1 METQP
6 RFQAPRP
13 VQLLESDSSSQT
25 PRPVVQQSLPD
36 WYRPTARDVAA
47 GEVSREAHQ
56 LLQRLRNIAS
66 VAAATTNPTTPKLVV
81 TANSGDGPANQE
93 SYYDYSN
100 QRFHAA
106 VPPVPEDYD
115 MSAPKHVAIFKQ
127 EWDSYQSD
135 LQQMRRVRGAASP
148 SNIHMFS
155 PESRQIGLNYN
166 RVAEALGDNVGT
178 PEAKQFIRNG
188 VAHEAGRALS
198 LQERQRYGYDAL
210 NQYATLPPGPSFDKP
225 REYEELKIPISYMAS
240 PTRRMFP
247 AHAGMIRY
255 SPCVSPAA
263 ASVPRTRGDDPINVQ
278 L

>member
-1 METQP
+1 M
-6 RFQAPRP
+6 
-13 VQLLESDSSSQT
+13 
-25 PRPVVQQSLPD
+25 LPD
-36 WYRPTARDVAA
+36 WYKPTREDVAA
-47 GEVSREAHQ
+47 IPLAIQGRQ
-56 LLQRLRNIAS
+56 LLQRLRNIPS
-66 VAAATTNPTTPKLVV
+66 VAAVTTNPTSPTQVV
-81 TANSGDGPANQE
+81 EFDRDTGERIGGWQDF
-93 SYYDYSN
+93 SN

-225 REYEELKIPISYMAS
+225 REYEELKIPISYIAL

-247 AHAGMIRY
+247 AHAGLTLCNAVGVERAY
-255 SPCVSPAA
+255 TS
-263 ASVPRTRGDDPINVQ
+263 TQ